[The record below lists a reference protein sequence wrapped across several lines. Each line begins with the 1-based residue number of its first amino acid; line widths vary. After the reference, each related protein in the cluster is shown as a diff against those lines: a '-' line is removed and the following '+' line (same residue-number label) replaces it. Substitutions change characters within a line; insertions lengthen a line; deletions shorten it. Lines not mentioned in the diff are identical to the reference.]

1 MGDYGAGQLDA
12 CRPGWARPHRLRHTT
27 SAGRRHA
34 KKPTGRAGLSLA
46 FTGRMTL
53 RRHPPLWRAKDGSYH
68 VELGPT
74 ERAVLRELP
83 EQLRQAVSANPGD
96 EAFRRLFPPAYAND
110 PAAEAEYRKL
120 VGHELSEEKLLAL
133 ETLAKTADAEKLTEH
148 ELDTWMRALND
159 VRLWLGTVLDVTED
173 EDMPDDPPHALY
185 HMLTW
190 VQSLAVDAL
199 SGAK

>member
-1 MGDYGAGQLDA
+1 
-12 CRPGWARPHRLRHTT
+12 
-27 SAGRRHA
+27 
-34 KKPTGRAGLSLA
+34 
-46 FTGRMTL
+46 MTL
-53 RRHPPLWRAKDGSYH
+53 RRHPPLWRDKDGSYR
-68 VELGPT
+68 VELGST

-83 EQLRQAVSANPGD
+83 EQLRQAVAANPKD
-96 EAFRRLFPPAYAND
+96 QAFKRLFPPAYEKD

-133 ETLAKTADAEKLTEH
+133 ETLAKTADAKELTQEQ
-148 ELDTWMRALND
+148 LDTWMRALND
-159 VRLWLGTVLDVTED
+159 IRLWLGTVLQVTED
-173 EDMPDDPPHALY
+173 QELPDDPPHALY